1 MTTSFTLP
9 YRLKNVAAV
18 YASSMSTLLSAYV
31 YLPGHHL
38 RSTLDLITTPP
49 TSTDPEEISLDE
61 GAWAGVDFSDLSDLE
76 MLLRFLEASNYCFG
90 YSDSDGD
97 DYDRSQECFDL
108 EADITTPLFST
119 VSQNVMAIMLL
130 LIVMPE
136 PSMLEGRRVR

>member
-1 MTTSFTLP
+1 
-9 YRLKNVAAV
+9 VAAV